1 MKKRRK
7 IEGFLLGA
15 LAAAQLAA
23 VPVSAADGETEGQW
37 EDFAPEGTVKVED
50 TYRPILRTDIMYS
63 AYIKLENDSGKAGI
77 YGETLAIRD
86 ADEVGLDL
94 YLDRYTGNGYMSYTY
109 WKTVEYNTSMNIKSY
124 TVSVLP
130 GYYYRLHGYHY
141 VDDSTAFDN
150 GETITQGIKIP

>member
-1 MKKRRK
+1 MKKSRK
-7 IEGFLLGA
+7 IAGFLLGTLA
-15 LAAAQLAA
+15 LAQLAA
-23 VPVSAADGETEGQW
+23 VPVSAAAAETEGQW
-37 EDFAPEGTVKVED
+37 EEFAPEGTTQVED
-50 TYRPILRTDIMYS
+50 TYRPIMRTDIMYS
-63 AYIKLENDSGKAGI
+63 GYIKLENDSGKAGV

-141 VDDSTAFDN
+141 VDDATAFDN

>member
-1 MKKRRK
+1 MKKSRK
-7 IEGFLLGA
+7 IAGFLLGTLA
-15 LAAAQLAA
+15 LAQLAA
-23 VPVSAADGETEGQW
+23 VPVSAAAAEPEGVW
-37 EDFAPEGTVKVED
+37 EEFAPEGTAQVED
-50 TYRPILRTDIMYS
+50 TYRPIMRTDIMYS
-63 AYIKLENDSGKAGI
+63 GYIKLENDSGKAGI

-94 YLDRYTGNGYMSYTY
+94 YLDRYTGSTYNSYRY
-109 WKTVEYNTSMNIKSY
+109 WKTVEYNTSMNTKSY

-150 GETITQGIKIP
+150 GSTITQGIKIP

>member
-1 MKKRRK
+1 MKKSR
-7 IEGFLLGA
+7 IIAGFLLGTLA
-15 LAAAQLAA
+15 LAQLAA
-23 VPVSAADGETEGQW
+23 IPVRAGTAETEGQW
-37 EDFAPEGTVKVED
+37 EEFAPEGTVQAED
-50 TYRPILRTDIMYS
+50 TYRPLLRTDIMYS
-63 AYIKLENDSGKAGI
+63 AYIRIENDNGKAGI

-86 ADEVGLDL
+86 ADEVGLYL

-141 VDDSTAFDN
+141 VDDATAFDN
-150 GETITQGIKIP
+150 GSTITKGIKIP